1 MSVRAAGR
9 PASDRRTWWL
19 RRLYGRPSGAWRRLL
34 HAAPSSPLSRQP
46 RGGNAFEACA
56 RAGER
61 VSDATRWA
69 LLARSIERAA
79 RRSLSLLRTVP
90 QRATSDLRTACTAV
104 ITLLLCVMCVWIE
117 EKAGRA
123 ASLTLSLSLPA
134 PLFLCVCMALAIH
147 PTAAVRH
154 SSPRAIANSLL
165 HSRPLVVRP

>member
-61 VSDATRWA
+61 VSDDATRWA

-123 ASLTLSLSLPA
+123 ASLSLSLSLSFSACASVPLCMYGTCHPSDRGSPSFQPA
-134 PLFLCVCMALAIH
+134 
-147 PTAAVRH
+147 RY
-154 SSPRAIANSLL
+154 R
-165 HSRPLVVRP
+165 